1 MGIKDNESLKL
12 WLERLVLSDSD
23 STVKE
28 HIMRKHLQL
37 IDDSSKL
44 KKIFGGSTDSR
55 EMFYA

>member
-12 WLERLVLSDSD
+12 WLESLLLSNSD
-23 STVKE
+23 STAKE

-37 IDDSSKL
+37 IDDSAKL

-55 EMFYA
+55 EIFFA